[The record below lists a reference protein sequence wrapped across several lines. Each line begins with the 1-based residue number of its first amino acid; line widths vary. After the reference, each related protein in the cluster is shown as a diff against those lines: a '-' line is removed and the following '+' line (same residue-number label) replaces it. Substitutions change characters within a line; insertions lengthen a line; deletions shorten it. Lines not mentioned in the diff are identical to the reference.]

1 MIFNLVLYSSE
12 LEKSIPVW
20 SEFRDRNGIVDS
32 NIFSLGEH
40 PKKKKTNNEKNIILL
55 FIIQS
60 QNYI

>member
-32 NIFSLGEH
+32 NILALGEH
-40 PKKKKTNNEKNIILL
+40 PKKKKTNNGKNIILL